1 MDTALALDTAACD
14 RARLARDARFDGV
27 FFTAVRSTGIY
38 CRPVCPAPPPKPR
51 NITYFPTAAAAAA
64 AGYRPCL
71 RCRPVAPEAEG
82 DPVVRRMLDAL
93 ASDPARSESP
103 VDPWAGPIEAFLV
116 GAYCV
121 EAELILK
128 RRIVFPHGVA
138 VGDVIALPNT
148 GGYLMHILESASHQ
162 IPLAAN
168 AVRTAHG

>member
-1 MDTALALDTAACD
+1 M
-14 RARLARDARFDGV
+14 
-27 FFTAVRSTGIY
+27 
-38 CRPVCPAPPPKPR
+38 
-51 NITYFPTAAAAAA
+51 
-64 AGYRPCL
+64 
-71 RCRPVAPEAEG
+71 
-82 DPVVRRMLDAL
+82 
-93 ASDPARSESP
+93 
-103 VDPWAGPIEAFLV
+103 

-168 AVRTAHG
+168 AVRTAHGWEPDDIDRQ